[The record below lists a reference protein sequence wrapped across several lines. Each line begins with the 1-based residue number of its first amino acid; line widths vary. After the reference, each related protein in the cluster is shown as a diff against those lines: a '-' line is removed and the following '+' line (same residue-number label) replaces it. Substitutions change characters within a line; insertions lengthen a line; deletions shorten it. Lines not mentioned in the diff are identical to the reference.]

1 MPDNY
6 DAWEAHDEE
15 QEEGL
20 SKFPKCIYCGD
31 RLTEEYVYV
40 IDGGV
45 VCEQCLNDNY
55 KKPIY
60 EFID

>member
-15 QEEGL
+15 QESNL
-20 SKFPKCIYCGD
+20 DKFPKCIYCGD

-40 IDGGV
+40 IDGETM
-45 VCEQCLNDNY
+45 CEKCLNDNHR
-55 KKPIY
+55 KPI
-60 EFID
+60 EDFID